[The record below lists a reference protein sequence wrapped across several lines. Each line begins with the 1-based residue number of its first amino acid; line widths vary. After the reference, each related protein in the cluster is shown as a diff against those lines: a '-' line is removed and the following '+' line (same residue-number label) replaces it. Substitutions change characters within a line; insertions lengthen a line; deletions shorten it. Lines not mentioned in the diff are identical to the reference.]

1 MPPQDSPNP
10 ITTVTVLAIGT
21 GSGPGSPAPAQLVE
35 TPAGHKDVII
45 TFITP
50 VVAITVG
57 FVVTF
62 LTVLLAVIAAAGA
75 SPDMIPFAD
84 FMQLLTKAAKVAL
97 TGASINLLKDLL
109 TLFTSLKSR
118 FPLLGV

>member
-1 MPPQDSPNP
+1 MPPETPE
-10 ITTVTVLAIGT
+10 TATVTVLAIGT
-21 GSGPGSPAPAQLVE
+21 GTGTGSPTPAQLVE

-45 TFITP
+45 KFITP
-50 VVAITVG
+50 LVAITVG

-62 LTVLLAVIAAAGA
+62 LTVLLAVIAAASA

-84 FMQLLTKAAKVAL
+84 FLQLVTKASKVAL
-97 TGASINLLKDLL
+97 TGATLNLLKDLL
-109 TLFTSLKSR
+109 TLFTSLRQK